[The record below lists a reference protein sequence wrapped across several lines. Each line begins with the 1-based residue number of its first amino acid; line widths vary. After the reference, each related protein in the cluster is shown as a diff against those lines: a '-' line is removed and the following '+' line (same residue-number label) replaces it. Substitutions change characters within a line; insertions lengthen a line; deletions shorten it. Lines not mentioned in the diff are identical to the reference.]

1 MARLNVLNTN
11 PSGIDIGLGFEPD
24 RDKVKEIEYSEHLD
38 YGVCLM
44 CQWPRLVFY
53 VLEGCS
59 RSSVICQICLL
70 RKRTQITS
78 AKYVAF
84 ESSAEINFKKLSK
97 ASAPFTKWQ
106 THIHYRCFRCDNIV
120 LSYFDHPEIKARY
133 CLSCAVN
140 SSCPGDPARA
150 MLALH
155 PELRAKLEDTEP
167 PQIIPFTICCPCDT
181 GNHVISSSLDFS
193 ERHVCKNLDFYT
205 GIHKIELTLFHP
217 EEIPISPR
225 MMMNFQSRPK
235 LNILSL
241 RRMMLGQL
249 DRQHELNLNRLAKI
263 NYQQILDS
271 ATTTTKAFVR
281 DDIPLTESELIL
293 RAHELYIVPNQ
304 DPLIWNL
311 ARQVILYPRRK
322 NILNDLR
329 MIKPTQYTLIPLPDY
344 QHFPQSSLEEY
355 KLLLSQKQ

>member
-1 MARLNVLNTN
+1 
-11 PSGIDIGLGFEPD
+11 
-24 RDKVKEIEYSEHLD
+24 
-38 YGVCLM
+38 
-44 CQWPRLVFY
+44 
-53 VLEGCS
+53 
-59 RSSVICQICLL
+59 
-70 RKRTQITS
+70 
-78 AKYVAF
+78 
-84 ESSAEINFKKLSK
+84 
-97 ASAPFTKWQ
+97 
-106 THIHYRCFRCDNIV
+106 
-120 LSYFDHPEIKARY
+120 
-133 CLSCAVN
+133 
-140 SSCPGDPARA
+140 
-150 MLALH
+150 
-155 PELRAKLEDTEP
+155 
-167 PQIIPFTICCPCDT
+167 
-181 GNHVISSSLDFS
+181 
-193 ERHVCKNLDFYT
+193 
-205 GIHKIELTLFHP
+205 
-217 EEIPISPR
+217 
-225 MMMNFQSRPK
+225 
-235 LNILSL
+235 
-241 RRMMLGQL
+241 MMLGQL